1 MSPYFKARCLRFQGE
16 GVSSTPC
23 HSYAGINTLEPCFTV
38 HFVESSYNFEG
49 LKVFL
54 SIMFCEYE
62 YMVQVSL
69 SDVEDLK
76 RRPSAPQAR
85 HIISPDT
92 DERGA
97 EPTFIGTSTLLLLLV
112 LVFMRID

>member
-1 MSPYFKARCLRFQGE
+1 
-16 GVSSTPC
+16 
-23 HSYAGINTLEPCFTV
+23 
-38 HFVESSYNFEG
+38 
-49 LKVFL
+49 
-54 SIMFCEYE
+54 MFCEYE

-97 EPTFIGTSTLLLLLV
+97 EPTFIGTIRHKKIHLLLLIP
-112 LVFMRID
+112 VFMRID

>member
-1 MSPYFKARCLRFQGE
+1 MHILGRNEPVDFVHIQFTGAI
-16 GVSSTPC
+16 
-23 HSYAGINTLEPCFTV
+23 SYGMRKRLHTA
-38 HFVESSYNFEG
+38 
-49 LKVFL
+49 
-54 SIMFCEYE
+54 IMFCEYE

-97 EPTFIGTSTLLLLLV
+97 EPTFIGTMRHKKSHLLLLIP
-112 LVFMRID
+112 VFVRID